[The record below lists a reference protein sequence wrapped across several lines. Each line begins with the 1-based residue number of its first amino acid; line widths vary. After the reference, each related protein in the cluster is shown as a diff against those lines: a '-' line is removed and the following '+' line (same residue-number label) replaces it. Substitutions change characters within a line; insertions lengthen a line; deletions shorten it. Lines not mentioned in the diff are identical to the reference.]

1 MARFNE
7 INIGRWNRYAQK
19 LTGMKGPPPAP
30 QLASEI
36 GLSHLI
42 FSGVENRYLE
52 SWSRFGHHTA
62 IGAVAGNG
70 SGIEI
75 RNPNGSNVIAVVEKL
90 QLVNIGAATDVGFL
104 SQGPGT
110 TLAVPASGLVVT
122 LDNRGSAHG
131 ALLLFAQN
139 TVVGVVADLLSGVIG
154 RVPLAV
160 NTASDYFIDEMILTT
175 LVPGD
180 NLRWRAGAVNQAVAW
195 NIIWRERFLEESER
209 T

>member
-1 MARFNE
+1 MARYNE
-7 INIGRWNRYAQK
+7 ILIGRWNRYAQK
-19 LTGMKGPPPAP
+19 LTGMKGGPPAP
-30 QLASEI
+30 QLSSEI
-36 GLSHLI
+36 SFSHLI
-42 FSGVENRYLE
+42 FSGVENRFLE

-62 IGAVAGNG
+62 IAAVAGNG
-70 SGIEI
+70 SAIEI
-75 RNPNGSNVIAVVEKL
+75 RNPIGSNVVAVVEKL
-90 QLVNIGAATDVGFL
+90 QLVNLGAATDAGFL

-110 TLAVPASGLVVT
+110 QLAVPASGLVVT

-139 TVVGVVADLLSGVIG
+139 TAVGVVADLLSGVIG

-180 NLRWRAGAVNQAVAW
+180 NLRWRASVVNQAVAW